1 MADDASTKRVV
12 RIGLTGG
19 IGAGKSAVA
28 SAFASLGCV
37 VSDSDAGAR
46 AALRSAPV
54 TAELLKWWGPAI
66 LGADGTPDRQAI
78 ARIVFRDPI
87 QRERLEGLI
96 HPILHREREEHA
108 RLAES
113 IGAPALIVDAP
124 LLLEVGLDR
133 ECDAVVFVD
142 TPREVRLARVSATR
156 GWDGA
161 ELDRREA
168 VQLPLDEKRRR
179 SGYVIENHADRDALI
194 EAARRVLAAV
204 RGTSGGGLPPAG

>member
-1 MADDASTKRVV
+1 MTQRVV

-28 SAFASLGCV
+28 SAFATLGCM

-46 AALRSAPV
+46 AALRSAAV
-54 TAELLKWWGPAI
+54 IAELVKWWGEQI
-66 LGADGTPDRQAI
+66 LGPDGTPDRQAI
-78 ARIVFRDPI
+78 ARIVFNDASERA
-87 QRERLEGLI
+87 RLEGLI

-108 RLAES
+108 RRAAA

-124 LLLEVGLDR
+124 LLLEAGLDR

-142 TPREVRLARVSATR
+142 TPRDVRLARVSATR

-168 VQLPLDEKRRR
+168 AQLPLEEKRRR
-179 SGYVIENHADRDALI
+179 SGYVIENRGDREALV
-194 EAARRVLAAV
+194 EAARRVLVAV
-204 RGTSGGGLPPAG
+204 RGTTGGGLPPAG